1 LTRRGVV
8 PARMAATETPQTP
21 TPSWIHPSAA
31 SFYASDALRKT
42 AQRVKTRRGVLNV
55 ALDRAWRG
63 RGRGRGRGHLLWLE
77 FGVWKGDDIAHIASW
92 LREKHRRSGGGGRRG
107 DGDGDG
113 DDDDGAPVVHGF
125 DSFEGLPAEWRDR
138 FPAGAFDLC
147 GAPPPLDGAHI
158 ELHKGW
164 FEDTVRAFLDDDDAR
179 RRRRRRRRR
188 DEKIKGR
195 TTTTTM
201 TAATTTKSLRNG
213 VHHANAVVWEPVTT
227 KIKGRTANDDDD
239 TTTAAAAA
247 AFVHADADLHASTAT
262 FLTALCE
269 RGLVVPGTVIVFD
282 EYVNYDGWERG
293 EFLAWEECR
302 ERFGRVLSHTGS
314 HTTALAW

>member
-1 LTRRGVV
+1 
-8 PARMAATETPQTP
+8 MAATETPQTP

-147 GAPPPLDGAHI
+147 GAPPTLDGANI

-188 DEKIKGR
+188 DEKIKEEEEEDDDEVLKERRSPRERGR
-195 TTTTTM
+195 MGT
-201 TAATTTKSLRNG
+201 S
-213 VHHANAVVWEPVTT
+213 HA
-227 KIKGRTANDDDD
+227 RTANDDDD
-239 TTTAAAAA
+239 ATTAAAAA

-302 ERFGRVLSHTGS
+302 
-314 HTTALAW
+314 

>member
-1 LTRRGVV
+1 
-8 PARMAATETPQTP
+8 MAATETPQTP

-63 RGRGRGRGHLLWLE
+63 RGRGRGRGLLLWLE

-138 FPAGAFDLC
+138 FPAGAFDLR
-147 GAPPPLDGAHI
+147 GAPPTLDGANI

-188 DEKIKGR
+188 DE
-195 TTTTTM
+195 
-201 TAATTTKSLRNG
+201 
-213 VHHANAVVWEPVTT
+213 